1 MFYLTYSAY
10 IVHFVVIQSLVR
22 VQLFATPWTIA
33 HEASLS
39 STISWSLLKVISI
52 ESVMLFNHHNLHCPL
67 LLLPSVLPTIRVF
80 SNELVFV
87 LGGQRIGTSAS
98 ASVLPMNIQDF
109 FPMGFFR
116 QEYWSGLPFPPGE
129 SSQPRD

>member
-39 STISWSLLKVISI
+39 STISWSLLKVIST

-80 SNELVFV
+80 YNELVFV